1 MKHTR
6 TTFSIWHNSPAHG
19 YLCMLGMKY
28 MQPCKL
34 TCNAGMHHRQHAPP
48 QNRPHCASS
57 VILAPSS
64 DVAGLH
70 DSAAHKLSSCRPPQ
84 QSQSLRPGYTKCTVC
99 RGAHCTKAVAP
110 SLYREAANAPTTSA
124 STSSAGMK
132 ADAPRPISCSTHP
145 ALVRAYACIQRPVQQ
160 AGLGILPPPPVHKER
175 VGRRQTACPHGSQVA
190 DAPQISH
197 SPKNPEAALAAAC
210 HR

>member
-1 MKHTR
+1 MMHNKIMFQPG
-6 TTFSIWHNSPAHG
+6 TTTPPHG
-19 YLCMLGMKY
+19 YLCMLGMNY
-28 MQPCKL
+28 VQPCKL
-34 TCNAGMHHRQHAPP
+34 TCNAGAHHRRHAPP

-70 DSAAHKLSSCRPPQ
+70 DSAAHKPSSCRPPQ

-145 ALVRAYACIQRPVQQ
+145 ALTRAYACI
-160 AGLGILPPPPVHKER
+160 
-175 VGRRQTACPHGSQVA
+175 
-190 DAPQISH
+190 
-197 SPKNPEAALAAAC
+197 PEASAAGRPGHIASTSSSQRAC
-210 HR
+210 QSQTDCLPTRQSGYGRTSNLSLSQKS